1 MTTESIALQDS
12 ALIAISRDSLTALR
26 AALFRDLG
34 GNAATYLQ
42 DAGYAGAASVYEAFR
57 GWLHAKGGP
66 GPENLALDDFAAAM
80 GEFFAAAGW
89 GTMGFSV
96 GENGVA
102 QIESSDWAE
111 GAAVEG
117 AEGSGCF
124 YTNGVFADFFGRIT
138 DAPVSV
144 FESECRSLGYERCKF
159 LIGTPEKL
167 QEIYQQ
173 LYG

>member
-1 MTTESIALQDS
+1 MAESIELHDNALV
-12 ALIAISRDSLTALR
+12 AISRDSLTALR
-26 AALFRDLG
+26 SALYRDLG

-42 DAGYAGAASVYEAFR
+42 DAGYAGAAAVYEAF
-57 GWLHAKGGP
+57 GAWLKSKGGP
-66 GPENLALDDFAAAM
+66 APEELALDDFAAAM

-96 GENGVA
+96 SDNGVA

-117 AEGSGCF
+117 EGSGCF
-124 YTNGVFADFFGRIT
+124 YTNGVLADFFGRIT

-173 LYG
+173 LYGG